1 MLRRTQQVYP
11 AKWNEES
18 VQWNQRL
25 EQTTEPAASTP
36 AGTRLSQTKRQERRA
51 ERYAA
56 AGVPRFVKM
65 LAGETNLE
73 VTLVGHSMGT
83 IILNRVVRDSEINV
97 ANIVYLGAACS
108 VEDFSHSVLPF
119 MEQHRDTQFFNLSLH
134 PVAEAGEWY
143 PWLAD
148 LPPRGS
154 LLIWIDNFLSNP
166 VTEQERTMGR
176 WRNLFR
182 SDSTGE
188 PIIRRLYAEGGAD
201 LQNRLH
207 FQAFSVGFGDK
218 LRKMKFQWNE
228 DPLRRDAL
236 ERCDNPLSHG
246 ELSEVPYWN
255 PAFWWQPAIAGGK
268 AHQAVSAAH

>member
-1 MLRRTQQVYP
+1 DFVF
-11 AKWNEES
+11 
-18 VQWNQRL
+18 
-25 EQTTEPAASTP
+25 
-36 AGTRLSQTKRQERRA
+36 
-51 ERYAA
+51 AA
-56 AGVPRFVKM
+56 ALHGGGFVGLQAVLKFTRRRVEFLGEAKNIIRCSSLGVPRFVKM

-83 IILNRVVRDSEINV
+83 IILNRVVRDSEINF
-97 ANIVYLGAACS
+97 ANIVYMGAACS

-119 MEQHRDTQFFNLSLH
+119 MEQHRDTQFFTLSLH

-246 ELSEVPYWN
+246 ELSEVPYW
-255 PAFWWQPAIAGGK
+255 K
-268 AHQAVSAAH
+268 